1 MKSDHSSSSS
11 STAGVTFNPAVS
23 HRLLHEAAKL
33 GEPMAQTL
41 IGMYE
46 ALGVVFL
53 SSNHPSGALFKVI
66 PPNTPSALT
75 RLYFAARDGD
85 PSAQTVMG
93 NRHLYGIGV
102 PESCSAAVAY
112 YAPAAEAAV
121 ELSKKRDALPQI
133 KSMRLSH
140 RTVGFRPKTSAEQE
154 VLHYQ
159 WFADFGNIDAAR
171 MVAHVLSH
179 GDLRDADQAVRYWE
193 VAADAGDAGAMA
205 HLGHAHANGIGVQR
219 NSTKA
224 AEWFQKA
231 ANKGHPGGLLGLG
244 YMHLSGDEGVGGKI
258 DHAKA
263 FRFMRQTIEGD
274 TRTSWTGQADAFFYL
289 GE

>member
-1 MKSDHSSSSS
+1 
-11 STAGVTFNPAVS
+11 
-23 HRLLHEAAKL
+23 
-33 GEPMAQTL
+33 MAQSL

-46 ALGVVFL
+46 ALGIVFL
-53 SSNHPSGALFKVI
+53 SPSHPSGALFKVI

-75 RLYFAARDGD
+75 RLYFAAREGD

-93 NRHLYGIGV
+93 NRHLYGIDV

-112 YAPAAEAAV
+112 YAPAAEAAI

-133 KSMRLSH
+133 KNMRLSR

-179 GDLRDADQAVRYWE
+179 GAVRDADQAVRYWE
-193 VAADAGDAGAMA
+193 VAAVAGDAGAMA
-205 HLGHAHANGIGVQR
+205 HLGHAHANGIGFDR

-258 DHAKA
+258 DHTKA
-263 FRFMRQTIEGD
+263 FRYMRQTIEGE
-274 TRTSWTGQADAFFYL
+274 TRMSWTGQADAFFYL
-289 GE
+289 GK